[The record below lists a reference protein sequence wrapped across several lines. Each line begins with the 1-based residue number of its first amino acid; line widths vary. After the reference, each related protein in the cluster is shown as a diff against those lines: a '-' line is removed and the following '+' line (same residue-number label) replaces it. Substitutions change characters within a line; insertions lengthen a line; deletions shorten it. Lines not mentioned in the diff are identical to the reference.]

1 MTMPD
6 ERTRAVLQTRDF
18 LQSLMSSDETP
29 GVPDSVRTEARRLLR
44 HFPSALELTL
54 VHHHLPAW
62 FGPTQARRPEDQT

>member
-18 LQSLMSSDETP
+18 LQSLMSSVETP
-29 GVPDSVRTEARRLLR
+29 GVPDSVRTAARRLLR
-44 HFPSALELTL
+44 HFPSAWELTL

-62 FGPTQARRPEDQT
+62 FGPAAPRHPAD